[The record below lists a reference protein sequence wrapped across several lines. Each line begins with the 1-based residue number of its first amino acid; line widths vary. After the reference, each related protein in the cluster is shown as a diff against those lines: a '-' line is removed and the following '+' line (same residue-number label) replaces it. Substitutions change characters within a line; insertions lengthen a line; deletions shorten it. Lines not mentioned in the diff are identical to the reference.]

1 MIVLP
6 DQVITAAGGRG
17 RGRMVI
23 TLVRSG
29 CHPDTETRGP
39 ELGQGLVVVVAL
51 CLHKGEVNMN
61 NYWVST
67 LAKPPAENY

>member
-17 RGRMVI
+17 WVVI

-39 ELGQGLVVVVAL
+39 GLGQGLVVVVAL
-51 CLHKGEVNMN
+51 CLH
-61 NYWVST
+61 
-67 LAKPPAENY
+67 

>member
-17 RGRMVI
+17 RGRVVI

-39 ELGQGLVVVVAL
+39 GLGQGLVVVVAL
-51 CLHKGEVNMN
+51 CLH
-61 NYWVST
+61 
-67 LAKPPAENY
+67 

>member
-1 MIVLP
+1 MLPCP

-17 RGRMVI
+17 RGRVVI

-39 ELGQGLVVVVAL
+39 GLGRTGVGGSGGTL
-51 CLHKGEVNMN
+51 
-61 NYWVST
+61 ST
-67 LAKPPAENY
+67 LGGGEHEQLLGEH